1 MIEYSNSAIERIID
15 EYIHSEVNRKILKRR
30 LIDGVAYD
38 PLSEEFHYSVRQV
51 KNFVYKYE
59 KVIFKHLG

>member
-1 MIEYSNSAIERIID
+1 MIEYSNSVIEHIID

-51 KNFVYKYE
+51 KNIVYKYE
-59 KVIFKHLG
+59 KVIFKHLK